1 MSFRQ
6 ITCSKAFL
14 KVILF
19 LSSAW
24 IVSCS
29 TVRKLPEGAALL
41 TKNEISVNG
50 EPSSDPALKS
60 GLRQKANKRALGSFK
75 RQAKKVQALTAGY
88 DLRVS
93 HQLSTIL

>member
-1 MSFRQ
+1 MIFRP

-41 TKNEISVNG
+41 AKNEIRVNG

-60 GLRQKANKRALGSFK
+60 GLRQKANKRVLGVPLK
-75 RQAKKVQALTAGY
+75 LLLYQAANEKA
-88 DLRVS
+88 
-93 HQLSTIL
+93 TI